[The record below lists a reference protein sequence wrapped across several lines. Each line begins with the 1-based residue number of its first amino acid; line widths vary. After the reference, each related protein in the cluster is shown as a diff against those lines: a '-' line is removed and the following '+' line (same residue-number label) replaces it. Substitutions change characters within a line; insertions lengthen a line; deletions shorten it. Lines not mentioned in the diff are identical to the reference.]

1 MGKARSDEVRTVLLA
16 RHDALRGLVVAWNGA
31 VRDLERAVAHQE
43 RLATRLDGRLT
54 RLTGMTPRERSAAQR
69 RLDDRESWPRHVS
82 LDHAARLLACRAR
95 IEAIEAEMAPELG
108 QAAQRVADARAA
120 LRLASRALL
129 DATGP
134 GEAEALT
141 GRSRQSLAHQG
152 ASGTPPLRPRFP
164 GVSQK

>member
-1 MGKARSDEVRTVLLA
+1 MEKSWSDEVRTVLRA
-16 RHDALRGLVVAWNGA
+16 RHDALRALVVAWNGA

-69 RLDDRESWPRHVS
+69 RLDDRESWPRYVS

-120 LRLASRALL
+120 LRAASRALL
-129 DATGP
+129 DATRP

-152 ASGTPPLRPRFP
+152 DSGTPPLRPRFP
-164 GVSQK
+164 GISEK

>member
-1 MGKARSDEVRTVLLA
+1 MEKSRSVQARAVLRA
-16 RHDALRGLVVAWNGA
+16 RHDALRGLVAAWNGA
-31 VRDLERAVAHQE
+31 VEELERAVAHQE

-69 RLDDRESWPRHVS
+69 RLDDRESWPRYVS

-120 LRLASRALL
+120 LRAASRALL
-129 DATGP
+129 DATRP

-152 ASGTPPLRPRFP
+152 DSGTPPHRPRFP
-164 GVSQK
+164 GISQK